1 MHSPRWRSPSRAITS
16 SSRSLTQPI
25 ARGSS
30 PSRSPSDCA
39 TTPTPSTRSR
49 SATPNDAH
57 RHGNGIRNIKAS
69 QENPSKLG
77 FYPPAWQ
84 AFLQEAK
91 LDARLQA
98 VLNHPVPEHQMA
110 LNLAREVLDS
120 VLWRYHE
127 EDIKL
132 EKGECSSHFPRLFFI
147 YFTRLF
153 PGVQQTDVPAGR
165 FVIMSTMNALTDVL
179 ISSAT
184 ICSRSAQS

>member
-1 MHSPRWRSPSRAITS
+1 
-16 SSRSLTQPI
+16 
-25 ARGSS
+25 
-30 PSRSPSDCA
+30 
-39 TTPTPSTRSR
+39 
-49 SATPNDAH
+49 
-57 RHGNGIRNIKAS
+57 
-69 QENPSKLG
+69 
-77 FYPPAWQ
+77 
-84 AFLQEAK
+84 
-91 LDARLQA
+91 
-98 VLNHPVPEHQMA
+98 MA

-179 ISSAT
+179 ISSAM